1 MYIAIVPNRSSP
13 PAVLLRESYRENGK
27 VKNRTLA
34 NLSHLPAE
42 QIQLLRRVLRGENL
56 VSPEEAFRI
65 IRSKPHGH
73 VQAVLDMIR
82 QLRLDQL
89 LAAKPCRERDL
100 VMGMIVQQVIFPCSK
115 LGATR
120 HWHTTS
126 LAEQLQVSDADH
138 DDLYAAMDW
147 LLERQERIENKLATR
162 HLTEG
167 SLVLYDITSS
177 YYEGHTCSLAKFG
190 HNRDGKV
197 DRPIIVYGVL
207 TDQEGRPLSVKV
219 YEGNT
224 ADPATVPDQVEIL
237 RKRFHLKRVV
247 LVGDRGMLTETQISH
262 LKEYP
267 KLGWISA
274 LRSSSIR
281 QLVQQGS
288 LQRSLFDEKNL
299 AEIQSPD
306 FPGERLMA
314 CFNPLLQEERR
325 RKREALLH
333 ATEQR
338 LERIAAEVKR
348 RTKKPLARTE
358 IALKVGRVLHRYKVA
373 KHYKLTIKDNCFQWQ
388 RKADSIKQEAA
399 LDGIYVIRTSESKRS
414 ISSEDTVRTYKRLAE
429 VEQAFRSLKSL
440 ELLVRPIRHR
450 QENRVRAHIF
460 LCMLAYYVQW
470 HLKQAWAPLLFV
482 DEELPRARRERDP
495 VAPPQPS
502 ASAREKKTTLQTTSG
517 TPVHS
522 FRTLL
527 AELGTYCLHDCVAGA
542 NGASVSFKKVNEPT
556 PLHAEAFRLV
566 KCSQN

>member
-247 LVGDRGMLTETQISH
+247 LVGDRGMLTETQI
-262 LKEYP
+262 
-267 KLGWISA
+267 
-274 LRSSSIR
+274 
-281 QLVQQGS
+281 
-288 LQRSLFDEKNL
+288 
-299 AEIQSPD
+299 
-306 FPGERLMA
+306 
-314 CFNPLLQEERR
+314 
-325 RKREALLH
+325 
-333 ATEQR
+333 
-338 LERIAAEVKR
+338 
-348 RTKKPLARTE
+348 
-358 IALKVGRVLHRYKVA
+358 
-373 KHYKLTIKDNCFQWQ
+373 
-388 RKADSIKQEAA
+388 
-399 LDGIYVIRTSESKRS
+399 
-414 ISSEDTVRTYKRLAE
+414 
-429 VEQAFRSLKSL
+429 
-440 ELLVRPIRHR
+440 
-450 QENRVRAHIF
+450 
-460 LCMLAYYVQW
+460 
-470 HLKQAWAPLLFV
+470 
-482 DEELPRARRERDP
+482 
-495 VAPPQPS
+495 PS
-502 ASAREKKTTLQTTSG
+502 
-517 TPVHS
+517 V
-522 FRTLL
+522 
-527 AELGTYCLHDCVAGA
+527 
-542 NGASVSFKKVNEPT
+542 
-556 PLHAEAFRLV
+556 
-566 KCSQN
+566 